1 MDATRV
7 DSRRSAPLPVVLAS
21 LVIVI
26 AGLKAAAGILVPIT
40 LAFFLALVLLPLLR
54 WLQRRRMPT
63 SLAILTVIVIAF
75 VALGAFALVASGS
88 VADVR
93 DALPR
98 YVARVQVLQAAVVG
112 WLAAHRIA
120 VPSTSAAEL
129 LDAGRIVSV
138 VGTVV
143 RAAVEILERTLL
155 IFLIIVLVLAESIH
169 FPEKVRRIV
178 ASGGTDLG
186 RFERVA
192 EEVFHYLTIKTLVSL
207 ATGIL
212 MGLLIWALGIDFPL
226 LWGMLAFAL
235 NYVPNV
241 GGAISVLP
249 PVALALLA
257 NGPGRALLLLAGY
270 FAVHILLGSILEPH
284 FLGRKLGLSTLVVFL
299 SLIFWGW
306 LWGPAGL
313 LLSVPL
319 TMAIKIVLE
328 QSDQLRWI
336 AVLLGTVGDA
346 GPAAIRPR
354 PPAALA
360 APEPGG

>member
-1 MDATRV
+1 MDATRS
-7 DSRRSAPLPVVLAS
+7 DSRRRAPLPVVFAS
-21 LVIVI
+21 LVIIV
-26 AGLKAAAGILVPIT
+26 AGLKGAAGILVPIT

-54 WLQRRRMPT
+54 SLRRRGMPT
-63 SLAILTVIVIAF
+63 PLAIFTVIFVAF
-75 VALGAFALVASGS
+75 VALGTFALVVSSS

-93 DALPR
+93 AALPR
-98 YVARVQVLQAAVVG
+98 YVARAQVLEVEVVG
-112 WLAAHRIA
+112 WLAAHR
-120 VPSTSAAEL
+120 VPVPRALEAEL
-129 LDAGRIVSV
+129 LDFGRLVST
-138 VGTVV
+138 VGTVL
-143 RAAVEILERTLL
+143 RAAVAVGERVFL
-155 IFLIIVLVLAESIH
+155 IFFIIVLVLAESIR

-178 ASGGTDLG
+178 ASGGADLS
-186 RFERVA
+186 RLERVA
-192 EEVFHYLTIKTLVSL
+192 EEVFHYLTIKALLSL

-235 NYVPNV
+235 NFVPNV
-241 GGAISVLP
+241 GGAISVIP
-249 PVALALLA
+249 PVVLALLA
-257 NGPGRALLLLAGY
+257 NGPGRALLLLGGY
-270 FAVHILLGSILEPH
+270 LAIHLLLGNIVEPH
-284 FLGRKLGLSTLVVFL
+284 VLGRKLGLSTLVVFL

-336 AVLLGTVGDA
+336 AVLLGSVGEG
-346 GPAAIRPR
+346 GPAVRPL
-354 PPAALA
+354 PPAARP